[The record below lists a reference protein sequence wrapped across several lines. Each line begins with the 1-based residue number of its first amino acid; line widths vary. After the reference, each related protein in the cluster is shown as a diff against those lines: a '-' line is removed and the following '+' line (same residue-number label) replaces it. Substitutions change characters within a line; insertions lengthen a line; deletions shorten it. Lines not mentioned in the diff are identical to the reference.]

1 MKIAPVNHNE
11 TEFWNT
17 FPSINDSGAVAFQSR
32 DISTNQLGIFVGSGV
47 PVNSRFIPAL
57 LLVASN
63 RQYPEA
69 GQHGKLAI
77 NNSGTVAFWANY
89 PIGCGGGV
97 FVASTLSE
105 EITQVIADGDTVLVN
120 ANGSPSFE
128 ITVQLVEFS
137 PHGLNDLGQVVF
149 FAQYI
154 KTVKGNPVRGRG
166 IFIATPNGE
175 LPPG

>member
-1 MKIAPVNHNE
+1 
-11 TEFWNT
+11 
-17 FPSINDSGAVAFQSR
+17 
-32 DISTNQLGIFVGSGV
+32 VGSGV

-57 LLVASN
+57 LLVANN

-69 GQHGKLAI
+69 GQYGKLAI

-105 EITQVIADGDTVLVN
+105 EITQVIADGDTVLVS

-137 PHGLNDLGQVVF
+137 PHGLNNLGQIVF